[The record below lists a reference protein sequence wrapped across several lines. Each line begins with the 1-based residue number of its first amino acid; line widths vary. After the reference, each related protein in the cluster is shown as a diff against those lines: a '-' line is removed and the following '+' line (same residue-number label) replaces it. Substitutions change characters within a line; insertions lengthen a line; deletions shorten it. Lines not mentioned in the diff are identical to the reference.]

1 MGPADVDAGPA
12 PPLNLGAPGTA
23 PPARLLGEETPG
35 VEGLPFLGLIPGDGV
50 SLTAVYGIWI
60 GLVLALYP
68 LCRWFNGYK
77 QRNAQWWLSYV

>member
-1 MGPADVDAGPA
+1 
-12 PPLNLGAPGTA
+12 
-23 PPARLLGEETPG
+23 LLGEETPG